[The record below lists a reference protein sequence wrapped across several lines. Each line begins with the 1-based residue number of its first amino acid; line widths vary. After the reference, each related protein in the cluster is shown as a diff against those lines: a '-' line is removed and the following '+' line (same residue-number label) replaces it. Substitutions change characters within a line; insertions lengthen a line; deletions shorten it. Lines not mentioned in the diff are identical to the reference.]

1 MAGKATTA
9 KKRIVIVD
17 GHASIRELLTEV
29 ISRDRNYKVVGQA
42 GSGTEAI
49 AMCANARPDL
59 VVLDLLLPELCGV
72 EVIRRLRA
80 QHAPPRVLIYT
91 GTVCKETIVEA
102 LRCRPDGFVEKSQPL
117 RFLFDGMRAVLTGCR
132 YFAPYASALL
142 HDALNPECESMELSQ
157 REREILQLTADGLS
171 SKEIATRLDIATRT
185 VENHRQRMMAKL
197 GVHNV
202 AGLIRHAMRIG
213 MVGVA

>member
-1 MAGKATTA
+1 
-9 KKRIVIVD
+9 
-17 GHASIRELLTEV
+17 
-29 ISRDRNYKVVGQA
+29 
-42 GSGTEAI
+42 
-49 AMCANARPDL
+49 
-59 VVLDLLLPELCGV
+59 
-72 EVIRRLRA
+72 
-80 QHAPPRVLIYT
+80 
-91 GTVCKETIVEA
+91 
-102 LRCRPDGFVEKSQPL
+102 
-117 RFLFDGMRAVLTGCR
+117 
-132 YFAPYASALL
+132 
-142 HDALNPECESMELSQ
+142 MELSQ